1 VGIGWIW
8 EKRTGDSDTGQ
19 AAELVLALGYRW
31 RRTQW
36 TWTDAE
42 EGDVHQVNAT
52 RYSRPIYTLVLWFIL
67 NRNFLQWLLYTETI
81 AVTWKVIL
89 HCTTLTFWRCVASN
103 ITFFFIFAVLVVW
116 YMHSR
121 HYTSL
126 KTFMFLPFSLIMTPS
141 TLSVVTRSMLGH
153 GGGNRDNLP
162 RSPRTRTVKINSFDF
177 ARFSLRLLV
186 AAHDL
191 NVWYLHVARAWIDRR
206 HYEIGVIR
214 ILEQTIRCVERTQIS
229 CSDNVW
235 CGAKRGSLYND
246 FSDCRA
252 LSSES
257 GAVVVFSEMLL
268 IQLYALSGICSRAIS
283 PIWE

>member
-1 VGIGWIW
+1 MLVNWCVEIHQRFLFNVYKRFFNFCHVFYVFWRFFIFLERFFLYIYGYSVAFDVGIGWIW

-121 HYTSL
+121 PYTSL

-141 TLSVVTRSMLGH
+141 TLSVVTRSMVGH

-162 RSPRTRTVKINSFDF
+162 RSPRTRTVKIISFDF

-206 HYEIGVIR
+206 HYMR
-214 ILEQTIRCVERTQIS
+214 
-229 CSDNVW
+229 
-235 CGAKRGSLYND
+235 
-246 FSDCRA
+246 
-252 LSSES
+252 
-257 GAVVVFSEMLL
+257 
-268 IQLYALSGICSRAIS
+268 
-283 PIWE
+283 